1 MGINTN
7 GKSNYIRNLSDVY
20 SQTFAKNY
28 LDKINISIDDTNSI
42 KMFLENQRIKGALIG
57 INYIWNKFSTN
68 NLEEKG
74 YYSFYFFTDE
84 KEQFNHGIV
93 LEILNYK
100 IDEKNGHIFQ
110 QKQNDN
116 FITYYG
122 LDYDQYLFQRSSIA
136 LIETN
141 SDIFEKN
148 NITLNSIL
156 TYILSKEG
164 ELKNSTLID
173 NSRNLCLSICEY
185 LNLCTENIY
194 NIINDKTIPKGKDI
208 IEEKILAQLNKNAN
222 NDSNFT
228 FHFSLPKIF

>member
-122 LDYDQYLFQRSSIA
+122 LDYDQYLFQRASMA
-136 LIETN
+136 LIETK
-141 SDIFEKN
+141 SEIFEKN
-148 NITLNSIL
+148 TITLNKIL
-156 TYILSKEG
+156 KYLNSKFE
-164 ELKNSTLID
+164 EFMNPTLID
-173 NSRNLCLSICEY
+173 LSKNLCISVCEY
-185 LNLCTENIY
+185 LNLYSTNIY
-194 NIINDKTIPKGKDI
+194 NIISDKKAPKGKEI
-208 IEEKILAQLNKNAN
+208 ISKKILEQLNKITEDNGY
-222 NDSNFT
+222 
-228 FHFSLPKIF
+228 FSFLY

>member
-7 GKSNYIRNLSDVY
+7 GKSNYIRNLSDAY
-20 SQTFAKNY
+20 SQTFAENY

-42 KMFLENQRIKGALIG
+42 KKFLENQRIIGALIG

-100 IDEKNGHIFQ
+100 IDEKNDHIFQ

-116 FITYYG
+116 FIIYYG
-122 LDYDQYLFQRSSIA
+122 LDYDQYLFQRASMA
-136 LIETN
+136 LIETK
-141 SDIFEKN
+141 SEIFEKN
-148 NITLNSIL
+148 TITLNKIL
-156 TYILSKEG
+156 KYLNSKFE
-164 ELKNSTLID
+164 EFMNPTLID
-173 NSRNLCLSICEY
+173 LSKNLCISVCEY
-185 LNLCTENIY
+185 LNLYSTNIY
-194 NIINDKTIPKGKDI
+194 NIISDKKAPKGKEI
-208 IEEKILAQLNKNAN
+208 ISKKILEQLNKITEDNGY
-222 NDSNFT
+222 
-228 FHFSLPKIF
+228 FSFLY